1 MQNLIYFAKQDMPF
15 TTLTFTKCIHT
26 HVDFL
31 HVISSKI
38 VQQIYTAETHLR
50 PLSTVWL
57 NEPILLNNDA
67 SQYKY

>member
-15 TTLTFTKCIHT
+15 TTLTFIKCIHPEAL

-38 VQQIYTAETHLR
+38 VQQMYTVETHLR
-50 PLSTVWL
+50 PLST
-57 NEPILLNNDA
+57 E
-67 SQYKY
+67 